1 MVLGGIVSVQV
12 GSSFAKGLFSQAGPG
27 GVVFLRLVIA
37 AALLALLVR
46 PAPRYLLNRSAIAFG
61 VCLAGM
67 NWSFYEAL
75 DRIPLGVAVT
85 IEFVG
90 PLGVA
95 VAQSRQRSDFAVV
108 ALAAAGI
115 ALLTR
120 SGGGGLDLVGA
131 GFALLAGAFWAAY
144 ILLSARVG
152 ARLPGSAGLAV
163 ALLVGS
169 LVTLPVGVSS
179 LWGELSWGL
188 VLGGAAVALLSS
200 AIPYSLEMEALRRLP
215 TGVFGVL
222 MSLEPAMAALA
233 GFVVLHEQ
241 LAGRQWV
248 AIGLVVLASAAATLR
263 AAPPTTPHPD

>member
-37 AALLALLVR
+37 ALLLAVVVR
-46 PAPRYLLNRSAIAFG
+46 PAPRHLLDRSAIAFG
-61 VCLAGM
+61 VCLAAM

-85 IEFVG
+85 IEFAG

-95 VAQSRQRSDFAVV
+95 VAQSRRRADFAVV
-108 ALAAAGI
+108 ALAAVGI
-115 ALLTR
+115 GLLTR
-120 SGGGGLDLVGA
+120 SNGGGLDLVGA
-131 GFALLAGAFWAAY
+131 GFALLAGGFWAVY

-152 ARLPGSAGLAV
+152 ARLPGRAGLAV

-179 LWGELSWGL
+179 LWGGLSWGL
-188 VLGGAAVALLSS
+188 LLGGAGVALLSS

-215 TGVFGVL
+215 TGVFGVM

-233 GFVVLHEQ
+233 GFVVLGEH
-241 LAGRQWV
+241 LGWRQWV
-248 AIGLVVLASAAATLR
+248 AIGLVVLASVAATVR
-263 AAPPTTPHPD
+263 TVPPAAPHPD